1 MPQHQETIHQY
12 LTALKAVVDNFP
24 VEDLLRI
31 LNVLEAAREREATV
45 FTLGNGGS
53 WATASH
59 MVCDFGK
66 NTRRPGQKRMRV
78 IGLGDNIPT
87 FSAYANDE
95 GFDRVFAEPVI
106 NLVRQDD
113 VLIAISGSGNSP
125 NVLEAVDI
133 ANKAGAITIGLT
145 GFQGGKLA
153 EQVDHVLVVP
163 SDSMEMV
170 EDFHMIVDHLLT
182 VCLRG

>member
-1 MPQHQETIHQY
+1 MSQPAEIIHQY
-12 LTALKAVVDNFP
+12 LTALKAVIDNFP
-24 VEDLLRI
+24 VEDLLAI
-31 LNVLEAAREREATV
+31 LSELESARERDATV
-45 FTLGNGGS
+45 FTCGNGGS

-66 NTRRPGQKRMRV
+66 NTRMPGQKRLRM

-95 GFDRVFAEPVI
+95 GFDRVFAEPLI
-106 NLVRQDD
+106 NLVRKDD

-125 NVLEAVDI
+125 NVLEAVEI
-133 ANKAGAITIGLT
+133 AKKAEAITIGLT
-145 GFQGGKLA
+145 GFQGGKLKA
-153 EQVDHVLVVP
+153 QVDHALVVP

-170 EDFHMIVDHLLT
+170 EDFHMIIDHLLT
-182 VCLRG
+182 VCLRE